1 MSASV
6 NFRLSVTPPTS
17 DFALTPEFELDEDFE
32 SLVMDA
38 CQILSRTDCQFHV
51 SGFGQ
56 DPWPVDVS
64 YDLSSAI
71 ENLPEAIEALKLGES
86 AQIDFYGQGIER
98 LVTFT
103 PQGETVVIKC
113 TSNTAWTPDPDTEE
127 ISLGEARNLLLTLA
141 RDFKAALERVCPQ
154 VAALDAFAAW

>member
-1 MSASV
+1 V
-6 NFRLSVTPPTS
+6 NFQMSVTPPTS
-17 DFALTPEFELDEDFE
+17 NVELNPEFELDEDFE
-32 SLVMDA
+32 SLVMDT
-38 CQILSRTDCQFHV
+38 CQMLSQTDCQFRV

-71 ENLPEAIEALKLGES
+71 ENLPEALEALKHGEC

-103 PQGETVVIKC
+103 PHGDRVVIKC
-113 TSNTAWTPDPDTEE
+113 TSNTTWTPDPSAEE
-127 ISLGEARNLLLTLA
+127 VALGEAQDLLLTLA
-141 RDFKAALERVCPQ
+141 RDFKAAVERVCPQ